1 MNKGFIKMLFK
12 LALLSLV
19 LSSSVAS
26 ANCRV
31 DPAYDSSGSDHQG
44 RWTFY
49 DTGTVTT
56 RCDDGSVSTEKPSYY
71 SDDIRE
77 GSDNQG
83 HHWTI
88 KKSPYGGPDT
98 IEEH

>member
-1 MNKGFIKMLFK
+1 MIKFYLLISLAFIT
-12 LALLSLV
+12 S
-19 LSSSVAS
+19 AS
-26 ANCRV
+26 ANCTV
-31 DPAYDSSGSDHQG
+31 APDYYGG
-44 RWTFY
+44 
-49 DTGTVTT
+49 GTVTT

-71 SDDIRE
+71 SDGIRE